1 MKTAIQLIEEFEG
14 FSVKPYLC
22 PAGKWTI
29 GFGDTMW
36 KGKPVTSLTKTITKD
51 EAIFALEARLKGF
64 QAELDA
70 VVKVPLNANQNAAL
84 LSFIYNIG
92 AKAFRNSTLLKALNE
107 GDIREAANQFM
118 RWNKANG
125 KELAGLTK
133 RREAERHLFSTPL
146 KG

>member
-14 FSVKPYLC
+14 FSAKPYIC
-22 PAGKWTI
+22 PAGKYTI
-29 GFGDTMW
+29 GFGDTVW
-36 KGKPVTSLTKTITKD
+36 KGKPVTGLTKTITKQ
-51 EAIFALEARLKGF
+51 EAEYALENRLKGF

-70 VVKVPLNANQNAAL
+70 VVKVPLTANQNAAL

-92 AKAFRNSTLLKALNE
+92 AKAFRNSTLLKVLNE

-133 RREAERHLFSTPL
+133 RREAERHVFSTP
-146 KG
+146 